1 MKQPCTLV
9 CPLCSSNDLVIDGLS
24 MLDQRPFWR
33 CRSCATRLA
42 PLRPVVFTLIYGM
55 VAVLANVGCLF
66 VSVYLVW
73 RAWLAPVPTPVAV
86 PWFAFLMLAVGL
98 VLAPYGLY
106 VLYTEQRSPRPRWQK
121 GLHPLSIVSGQAT
134 QIAQEEIARWRE
146 RASQAPPIPHPRRAD
161 ATPTPQEPS
170 TPIMRPDRTGP
181 DRTEFDRTGPD
192 RGSQADATS

>member
-1 MKQPCTLV
+1 MKKTFTLV
-9 CPLCSSNDLVIDGLS
+9 CPLCSSSNLVIDGLS

-42 PLRPVVFTLIYGM
+42 PVRPVVVTLIYGT
-55 VAVLANVGCLF
+55 VALLAIVGCLF

-106 VLYTEQRSPRPRWQK
+106 VLYTEQRSRRPRWQTV
-121 GLHPLSIVSGQAT
+121 LHPLPTASGQAA
-134 QIAQEEIARWRE
+134 QIAQEEITRWKAR
-146 RASQAPPIPHPRRAD
+146 AGQAPPAPHPGRRES
-161 ATPTPQEPS
+161 TPTPPPATQ
-170 TPIMRPDRTGP
+170 IMRS
-181 DRTEFDRTGPD
+181 DRTGPD